1 MSQATSQEQPSPLR
15 VQCACEKDTCSGEVV
30 SIDSDLTRDVYVR
43 CAPVLGPT
51 PELDFE
57 GQARRFYGCLPR
69 LLEQAGADMSHVA
82 WERAFFKNTS
92 QDIDTFRRVQKE
104 VYGEGGVAA
113 EELPATTYLQQ
124 PPCRGSQQ
132 IEHQIHAI
140 VPKDPEAYSVETSY
154 DEATDTVAKL
164 ITIDGRRHL
173 YITDINGVSD
183 DPDNPGSVREQCDRM
198 FANCKRL
205 LDKFGAEFTDV
216 YRTWCYLVDM
226 SEVAE
231 LGTVDY
237 GIRSLRPAT
246 HRPIDDLPRYTQPY
260 ITAHQRIGPI
270 H

>member
-69 LLEQAGADMSHVA
+69 LLEQGGA
-82 WERAFFKNTS
+82 
-92 QDIDTFRRVQKE
+92 
-104 VYGEGGVAA
+104 
-113 EELPATTYLQQ
+113 
-124 PPCRGSQQ
+124 
-132 IEHQIHAI
+132 
-140 VPKDPEAYSVETSY
+140 
-154 DEATDTVAKL
+154 
-164 ITIDGRRHL
+164 
-173 YITDINGVSD
+173 
-183 DPDNPGSVREQCDRM
+183 
-198 FANCKRL
+198 
-205 LDKFGAEFTDV
+205 
-216 YRTWCYLVDM
+216 DM

-260 ITAHQRIGPI
+260 IPAHQRIGPI